1 MKNDLKSSAIGKVN
15 ELSHTLKFVNEDVV
29 KITNYKQSVETKI
42 IDFCEIYS
50 IENEELSSISV
61 QNVPI
66 QTKIPLKSL
75 LDVFS
80 NADVRVIL
88 ENVVAE
94 IEIDLP
100 QTAENLRFSG
110 NFQEPIIKN
119 ILKQLNKLSNTTVK
133 KVEFK

>member
-119 ILKQLNKLSNTTVK
+119 ILKQLHKLSNTTVK